1 MKYLRQSDF
10 IFDTENQGVRVAIMN
25 LTINNIN
32 TNPLA
37 TLLFR
42 DGQGLLLAG
51 LSLILRSRAIK
62 GAWLQF
68 REKDAPKPVQVIA
81 GANIRRPVAGKNV
94 IRAGGRPASLIVP
107 AMARVLLNTGD
118 RPSLGAAADHRWA
131 MRPAVQL
138 PTVGDDH
145 YAVTVARLRAARPV
159 YIF

>member
-1 MKYLRQSDF
+1 
-10 IFDTENQGVRVAIMN
+10 MN

-42 DGQGLLLAG
+42 DGQGILLAG

-62 GAWLQF
+62 SAWLQF

-94 IRAGGRPASLIVP
+94 IRAGGRPAFLIVP
-107 AMARVLLNTGD
+107 AKARVLRNPGGK
-118 RPSLGAAADHRWA
+118 PSLGRRTPVRQLVSAAPFIFSD
-131 MRPAVQL
+131 VL
-138 PTVGDDH
+138 S
-145 YAVTVARLRAARPV
+145 PV
-159 YIF
+159 LGLWTRRSQGSAGVVERKAF